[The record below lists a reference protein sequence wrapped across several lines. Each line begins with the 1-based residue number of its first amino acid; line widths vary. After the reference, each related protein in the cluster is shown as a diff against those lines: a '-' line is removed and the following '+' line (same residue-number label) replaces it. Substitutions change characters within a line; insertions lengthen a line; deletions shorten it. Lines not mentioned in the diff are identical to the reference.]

1 MKISREFRVINRS
14 FSFPI
19 ITSNFSW
26 NNRKSVVLR
35 ERSARGDYVYGEVA
49 PTPSFPNQ
57 PAISQV
63 IYEANLW
70 SKGIELPSSNSL
82 LPAISCMRSQ
92 IWQFDLGSKTKL
104 KQSILD
110 NPDAEL
116 HSIKCIKKKIGLLP
130 TKDEVVKVKNWLDK
144 IPSNCKVRLD
154 PNGSFSTPDLMIWL
168 DEFKDE
174 DRIEFIEQ
182 PLPDSK
188 RQELFKL
195 SHVSPVPLAI
205 DETVV
210 AMGGPRNAL
219 ENGWNG
225 FYVIKP
231 TLLNDW
237 TSVLNFVFK
246 MPGHSVIST
255 VFESPF
261 GFEAILRMCKHSRLE
276 SGVSRD
282 IFKHLDSEL
291 VSHHE
296 KQLFSPSV
304 SVQELD
310 KLWHRSL

>member
-1 MKISREFRVINRS
+1 MKISREFRVIERS

-19 ITSNFSW
+19 ITSSFSW
-26 NNRKSVVLR
+26 KNRKSVVLR
-35 ERSARGDYVYGEVA
+35 ERSASGDYVYGEVA
-49 PTPSFPNQ
+49 PTPCFPNQ
-57 PAISQV
+57 PALSQV
-63 IYEANLW
+63 ITEANLW
-70 SKGIELPSSNSL
+70 KNDIELPSSNSL
-82 LPAISCMRSQ
+82 LPAISCMKSQ
-92 IWQFDLGSKTKL
+92 IWQFELASKTKL

-116 HSIKCIKKKIGLLP
+116 LSTKCIKKKIGLLP
-130 TKDEVVKVKNWLDK
+130 TKDEIFKVKDWLDN

-154 PNGSFSTPDLMIWL
+154 PNGSFSTPELMIWL

-182 PLPDSK
+182 PLPDS
-188 RQELFKL
+188 RREELFNL

-210 AMGGPRNAL
+210 AMGGPRNAS

-237 TSVLNFVFK
+237 TSVSNFVFE
-246 MPGHSVIST
+246 MPNHSVIST

-261 GFEAILRMCKHSRLE
+261 GFEAILRMCKHSHLD

-282 IFKHLDSEL
+282 VFKHLESEL
-291 VSHHE
+291 LSHHE
-296 KQLFSPSV
+296 EQLFSPSV

-310 KLWHRSL
+310 RLWDRSL